1 MWGVRAQRHDLAAAS
16 VFLNQIPNGLRHSLN
31 RKVPAMTA
39 VTLPACKEAA
49 APLAVRQPQRC
60 ETSSS
65 GLLRGACRGLV
76 GSGQMIMSGVSCS
89 VGPGRTLEIVRT
101 VRLCRE
107 GVRLVQDGALL
118 RAALLSRLM
127 SKVNRVGDGCR
138 SKFAPSGGTIRCAC
152 GRCDCRRTL
161 SYQTQ
166 VSGRAHR
173 MASAAGQWRVG
184 R

>member
-1 MWGVRAQRHDLAAAS
+1 MPDALAE
-16 VFLNQIPNGLRHSLN
+16 V
-31 RKVPAMTA
+31 
-39 VTLPACKEAA
+39 
-49 APLAVRQPQRC
+49 QP
-60 ETSSS
+60 S
-65 GLLRGACRGLV
+65 GLAITGLQRGCSAAKQFGSLSVVKPAARACCVGACRGLV
-76 GSGQMIMSGVSCS
+76 GSGQMIMSGVSCP

-101 VRLCRE
+101 VRLCRD
-107 GVRLVQDGALL
+107 GVRLVTDGALL

-166 VSGRAHR
+166 VCGRAHR
-173 MASAAGQWRVG
+173 IASAAGQWRVG